1 MCCRCPQKWHTNLD
15 HLYQEGVDYDQNLVN
30 TIQKLDDRWTGIPY
44 LNKCDCPYADL
55 TGKMTFKDA
64 ELCGHSEITAAEET
78 DSEGNI
84 TQEEVVASVPPK
96 KYLVSKTTTERVI
109 QDPTLYYACLARA
122 VITAVGRSVTED
134 MGDPSGPTTYI
145 DPYDENGDCINIVS
159 FTSCNGNNYNGYCLS
174 GTYSR
179 TGSLQSRSGFSSNFK
194 SVITGTY
201 NGTDCS
207 YNSDN
212 SIVTDVEN
220 DQADRPDCFE
230 DATYFYSGNN
240 PTQDDIG
247 QTFTSTSTSTSS
259 HTQTSSFTGN
269 STLRSYAAT
278 DYTFTSQGKY
288 TTATNGVICTSKTT
302 LTAPAQTTTNSNNN
316 AYELSVE
323 DSEAAALDRA
333 DEEEFTRSTSA
344 SSKWE
349 QRTTSFQFTK
359 QEAKISINLF
369 NLTKGVTYEICAARR
384 KRKSFSG
391 TVPDGVELDPITNK
405 PKWEKLSPFKTE
417 YTATKN
423 GEVTLP
429 DEDVTLVQG
438 YEYQVFEP
446 VLVYPKGKG
455 CECLVDQVAV
465 SENEGD

>member
-44 LNKCDCPYADL
+44 LNQCDCPYADL
-55 TGKMTFKDA
+55 TGTMTFKDA
-64 ELCGHSEITAAEET
+64 EMCGHSEMTASEET

-84 TQEEVVASVPPK
+84 TKPAVVASVPPK
-96 KYLVSKTTTERVI
+96 KYLVATTDYERVI
-109 QDPTLYYACLARA
+109 DRPTLYYACLARA

-159 FTSCNGNNYNGYCLS
+159 FTSCSGHSYNGYCLS

-179 TGSLQSRSGFSSNFK
+179 TGSLQSRGGFSSHLK
-194 SVITGTY
+194 RITTETY

-207 YNSDN
+207 YSSVVNT
-212 SIVTDVEN
+212 VTDTETEQE
-220 DQADRPDCFE
+220 DLPDCFE
-230 DATYFYSGNN
+230 DATYFYNGNN
-240 PTQDDIG
+240 PTQNSTG
-247 QTFTSTSTSTSS
+247 QGFTDTSTPTSS
-259 HTQTSSFTGN
+259 RTQTLSTTGT
-269 STLRSYAAT
+269 STLRSYDAA
-278 DYTFTSQGKY
+278 DYTFTSEGKY
-288 TTATNGVICTSKTT
+288 TTVTNLICTGETT
-302 LTAPAQTTTNSNNN
+302 LTAPAQTTTNSHLTSY
-316 AYELSVE
+316 ALSVE

-333 DEEEFTRSTSA
+333 DEEEFTLSTSA
-344 SSKWE
+344 ISNWE

-359 QEAKISINLF
+359 QEAKFSIKLN
-369 NLTKGVTYEICAARR
+369 NLTKGVTYEICAGRR

-391 TVPDGVELDPITNK
+391 TVPDGVELEPNSNK

-429 DEDVTLVQG
+429 DEDVTLVEG

-455 CECLVDQVAV
+455 CECLVDQVEV